1 MSTKETKKEKKPF
14 LYLSLLANL
23 GLLGYFKYTNFF
35 ISNINEIY
43 HLLGNTNNIP
53 YLDIVLPVGIS
64 FYTFQTLS
72 YTIDIYF
79 GELKAEKH
87 FPTFALYVTFFPQ
100 LVAGP
105 IERASTLIK
114 QLNTKNYF
122 DQTRVRSGLQLM
134 AFGLFK
140 KIVVADQ
147 CGVIVDNGVLH
158 GNDLYGASWWV
169 INILFGFQIYC
180 DFSGYSDIARGAAEI
195 MGYDLMINF
204 RQPFLSKSIIELWN
218 NWHISLTTWF
228 KDYVFKPLS
237 KGQKNKY
244 ILLFNIFLIYFISG
258 FWHGANWTYIIW
270 GSFQGIMI
278 VIYQLTKKSRKKLK
292 KNPLHTY
299 LPNVAHVLEVTFT
312 FFIFC
317 VTGLYFRLSGISTL
331 SDIWD
336 KNISTYSRFGE
347 SISDMI
353 SNENNLRQTLLYM
366 GHDIV
371 FFGGALVAI
380 FFLIIFEIL
389 QKKHISGRILLNK
402 QPIYI
407 RWSFYIF
414 LIIGIVIGSATIKQ
428 PFIYF
433 QF

>member
-1 MSTKETKKEKKPF
+1 MSAKETKKEKKPY

-53 YLDIVLPVGIS
+53 YLEIVLPVGIS

-72 YTIDIYF
+72 YTIDIYY

-114 QLNTKNYF
+114 QLNTKTYF

-147 CGVIVDNGVLH
+147 CGAIVDNGVLH
-158 GNDLYGASWWV
+158 GNELYGASWWI
-169 INILFGFQIYC
+169 INILFGIQIYC

-228 KDYVFKPLS
+228 KDYIFKPLS

-278 VIYQLTKKSRKKLK
+278 VIYQLTKKRRKKLK
-292 KNPLHTY
+292 KNPIHKHF
-299 LPNVAHVLEVTFT
+299 PNVTHVLEVIATFL
-312 FFIFC
+312 IFC
-317 VTGLYFRLSGISTL
+317 VTGLYFRLSGIATL
-331 SDIWD
+331 SEIWD

-371 FFGGALVAI
+371 IFGSAMITI
-380 FFLIIFEIL
+380 FIFLIFEIL
-389 QKKHISGRILLNK
+389 QKKHVSGRIILNK

-407 RWSFYIF
+407 RWAFYVF
-414 LIIGIVIGSATIKQ
+414 LISGIIIGSATVKQ